1 MEKAKR
7 RRLRQQPEW
16 RGDALFN
23 HYWRLRIR
31 AIKGERER
39 ERKRERARRHA
50 SLLLKWRQR
59 RVGRDREKEGESE
72 REQERRKRDLLLRR
86 VQLTQMLEAPPEGH
100 LFALLLSLIFIM
112 LAVFALELIGWF
124 IFLGLLITILVYL
137 LLIISFMC
145 DTAGE
150 FNRAVSGR
158 HRPARRKLC
167 RTPSALSCSTVDI
180 DISILYVLGI
190 L

>member
-1 MEKAKR
+1 MEKTKWR
-7 RRLRQQPEW
+7 EWLR
-16 RGDALFN
+16 DALFN
-23 HYWRLRIR
+23 RYWRLRIR

-39 ERKRERARRHA
+39 ERKRERARRYA

-59 RVGRDREKEGESE
+59 RVGRDREKERERE
-72 REQERRKRDLLLRR
+72 REQERRERDRLRR
-86 VQLTQMLEAPPEGH
+86 RIQLTQILEAPPGGR
-100 LFALLLSLIFIM
+100 LFTLLSSLIFIM
-112 LAVFALELIGWF
+112 LAVLALELIGWF
-124 IFLGLLITILVYL
+124 IFLGLLITILAYL

-150 FNRAVSGR
+150 FNPALSGR

-180 DISILYVLGI
+180 NI
-190 L
+190 